1 MSATSHHRATQ
12 QLNAHRTEC
21 ARLGTTATLF
31 RKDILNPQPLA
42 PKPAPRVQRT
52 ANYYRLHSDE
62 LTLHLTREQLLALQQ
77 RMTTIL
83 KHKSRAH
90 REYHV
95 SVVLKGR
102 IWNRLSITSHAAHK
116 RHCAAKAAAHFPFS
130 HPFIK

>member
-1 MSATSHHRATQ
+1 MSATHHSKLTHE
-12 QLNAHRTEC
+12 LHAHRTAC
-21 ARLGTTATLF
+21 AKNGTTATLF

-42 PKPAPRVQRT
+42 PKPASRVRH
-52 ANYYRLHSDE
+52 ANNYYRLHADE
-62 LTLHLTREQLLALQQ
+62 LTLHITREQLLTLQQ

-102 IWNRLSITSHAAHK
+102 IWTKLSITSHEAYK
-116 RHCAAKAAAHFPFS
+116 RHCAVKAADHFPYA